1 MDKHFWPFLDF
12 KIGKNVSFP
21 LEYLLRLIRPK
32 GQIRQNQLQTFLI
45 FLKTKKNEIF
55 SDTPII
61 DSNWKIQL
69 KEFWKNVKK
78 RLGYQFNMDTLHT

>member
-1 MDKHFWPFLDF
+1 MDNTFGRFLTS
-12 KIGKNVSFP
+12 KMKKNVSFP

-69 KEFWKNVKK
+69 KEF
-78 RLGYQFNMDTLHT
+78 